1 MCSTGTFKTSALYSA
16 HMSLLMTFLHG
27 DIANTYNKVTFI
39 TQTNIP
45 YANATSNP
53 ATYRKQ

>member
-1 MCSTGTFKTSALYSA
+1 MCSTGIFKTSALYSA
-16 HMSLLMTFLHG
+16 HMSLLMTFLHV
-27 DIANTYNKVTFI
+27 DIANIYKKVTLI

>member
-1 MCSTGTFKTSALYSA
+1 MCSTGTFKTSALHSA
-16 HMSLLMTFLHG
+16 HLSLLMTFLHG
-27 DIANTYNKVTFI
+27 DIANTYKKVTFI